1 MRIKR
6 HHLITAT
13 LGLLAVILGLIAQPA
28 FATVPGDDFI
38 RGYIASVLEQ
48 GLGWNRSDY
57 RIEVADGHAAI
68 TMLENDPAS
77 RDAALEK
84 LRSIEEL
91 KEVAITVTLP
101 ERQETGKL
109 REIAE
114 KIAAGEKLPAGDV
127 FRPLVADP
135 KLPQF
140 FVSLDHIK
148 TPRESYTMGEAGFGE
163 TFGLYK
169 FRSGRKGESLQ
180 LSVGASL
187 IARFNMETDSYNLLN
202 ADYTVGLPLTY
213 RRGDNSFRLRLYHQ
227 SSHLGDEFLLLNPDH
242 PERINLSFEAL
253 EFIYS
258 REWEGF
264 RAYVGGEYM
273 IRRDPSDLE
282 RTSAHF
288 GFDYIGSKKFFHRGR
303 FIGGVDV
310 KSYDELAWNLDTSV
324 KFGILFGSPD
334 SGHRR
339 LRLLAEWYRGHDPR
353 GQCFVNRV
361 TYYGLNLSLGF

>member
-1 MRIKR
+1 MKIKR
-6 HHLITAT
+6 FHFMTVAI
-13 LGLLAVILGLIAQPA
+13 GLLAVILAAIPLAVS
-28 FATVPGDDFI
+28 ATVPGDEFI

-48 GLGWNRSDY
+48 GLGWGRGDY
-57 RIEVADGHAAI
+57 RLEVADGHAAI
-68 TMLENDPAS
+68 TMVENDPAS

-91 KEVAITVTLP
+91 KEVAVTVALP
-101 ERQETGKL
+101 EKKESGRI
-109 REIAE
+109 REIVE
-114 KIAAGEKLPAGDV
+114 KIAAGERLPSGDV
-127 FRPLVADP
+127 FRPLIADP
-135 KLPQF
+135 KQPQF
-140 FVSLDHIK
+140 FVSLDHMK

-227 SSHLGDEFLLLNPDH
+227 SSHLGDEFLLFNPDH
-242 PERINLSFEAL
+242 PDRINLSFEAL

-258 REWEGF
+258 REWENF

-273 IRRDPSDLE
+273 VRRDPSELE

-288 GFDYIGSKKFFHRGR
+288 GFDYVGSRKFFHRGR

-353 GQCFVNRV
+353 GQFFVNRV